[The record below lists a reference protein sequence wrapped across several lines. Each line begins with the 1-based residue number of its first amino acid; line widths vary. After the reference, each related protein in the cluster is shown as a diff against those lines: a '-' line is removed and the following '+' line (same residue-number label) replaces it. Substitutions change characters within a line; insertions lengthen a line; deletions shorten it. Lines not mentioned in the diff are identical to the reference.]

1 LGRAP
6 LRLRRRSAFTL
17 GVAAFIFLASSRLPR
32 FDRLDRGRRVA
43 IQHDQPSDARR
54 IGHELRGIRRA
65 SLKDVAGADASS
77 SDKSTNVTSDRVLEA
92 FHVLNARVG
101 KRRRH
106 VTGRVATFPVEDRVA
121 ASCGC
126 SVDPRMGAPGATA
139 GRAGRT
145 RHGLAAQRVLPT
157 VLPNWA
163 NLTETELYQDG
174 LNKPERFERTAS
186 RSYRTEE
193 VAGSSPA
200 SSWFNQAFQPQPGA
214 AT

>member
-1 LGRAP
+1 VAHTQERRIDARQDWGIQLSFRARSELAAERPPEWALGRAP

-43 IQHDQPSDARR
+43 IQHHQPSDARR

-106 VTGRVATFPVEDRVA
+106 VTGRVATFPV
-121 ASCGC
+121 
-126 SVDPRMGAPGATA
+126 
-139 GRAGRT
+139 GRSRGRIV
-145 RHGLAAQRVLPT
+145 RQLGRPAHGGT
-157 VLPNWA
+157 
-163 NLTETELYQDG
+163 
-174 LNKPERFERTAS
+174 
-186 RSYRTEE
+186 
-193 VAGSSPA
+193 GSD
-200 SSWFNQAFQPQPGA
+200 SW
-214 AT
+214 